1 MSRITLRRLLTGT
14 IVLPFTAGDAAAF
27 DAAARMMKRVGADGV
42 PLRFHLYRKS
52 VDARRRDMIRF
63 VYTFAVE
70 ADEPFTI
77 DSRRAADEGI
87 REYPDDS
94 FAIFRGGSP
103 MKAPPL
109 VVGMGPAGMFAA
121 LMLAEQGY
129 RPVII
134 DRGDATEERVR
145 RVGTFFA
152 GGALDPESN
161 VQFGAGG
168 AGTFSDGKLVTRIG
182 DPHTSY
188 IMRRL
193 CEFGAPEEI
202 MWRSKPHV
210 GTDLLR
216 GVVSHLLSRIEE
228 CGGSLICR
236 CRLDGIDELPDGS
249 LAAHTSRGDIHCG
262 AAILATGHSARDT
275 YEYLISS
282 GYAVERKP
290 FSVGVRVEH
299 LCEDI
304 DRAMFGAHAGD
315 ERLGHAEYTLSD
327 TKGERGVYTFC
338 MCPGGEVIAAAS
350 EEGGVVVNGMSAHAR
365 DGRNS
370 NSALAVSVLPSDC
383 GTSPRDGIEYQ
394 RRLERAAFAAGGSD
408 YSAPIETAGDFMAGK
423 RPEGAVLSEPG
434 RIIPTYTRGAWR
446 TADLWRVL
454 PEGICRGLCRGLEV
468 FSSRIKGF
476 GAPDVI
482 LSGVET
488 RTSAP
493 VRILRGE
500 NGRAPGKGAVYPCG
514 EGAGY
519 AGGITSAALDGLK
532 TALAVIAANAPPC
545 GK

>member
-1 MSRITLRRLLTGT
+1 MSKITLRRLLTGA

-27 DAAARMMKRVGADGV
+27 DAAARMMKRVGAGGV
-42 PLRFHLYRKS
+42 PLRFHLYRRS

-63 VYTFAVE
+63 VYTVAAE
-70 ADEPFTI
+70 ADEPFSI
-77 DSRRAADEGI
+77 DAARAADEGI

-94 FAIFRGGSP
+94 FEIIRGGEP
-103 MKAPPL
+103 MSAPPL

-129 RPVII
+129 RPTLI
-134 DRGDATEERVR
+134 DRGDGTEERVK
-145 RVGTFFA
+145 RVESFFA

-188 IMRRL
+188 VMRRF

-216 GVVSHLLSRIEE
+216 GVVSRLLSRIEE
-228 CGGSLICR
+228 CGGRLITR
-236 CRLDGIDELPDGS
+236 CRLEGIDELPDGS
-249 LAAHTSRGDIHCG
+249 LAAHTSCGDIRCG
-262 AAILATGHSARDT
+262 AAVLATGHSARDT
-275 YEYLISS
+275 YKYLISD

-304 DRAMFGAHAGD
+304 DRAMFGPHAGD
-315 ERLGHAEYTLSD
+315 ARLGHAEYTLSD

-365 DGRNS
+365 SGRNS
-370 NSALAVSVLPSDC
+370 NAALAVSVLPSDC
-383 GTSPRDGIEYQ
+383 GSSPLDGIEFQ
-394 RRLERAAFAAGGSD
+394 RRLERAAFEAGGSS
-408 YSAPIETAGDFMAGK
+408 YAAPIETAGDLMAGK
-423 RPEGAVLSEPG
+423 HRSGARFSEPG
-434 RIIPTYTRGAWR
+434 RIIPTYTRGSWR
-446 TADLWRVL
+446 TADLWHIL
-454 PEGICRGLCRGLEV
+454 PEEVCRGLCRGLEV
-468 FSSRIKGF
+468 FSSRIAGF

-482 LSGVET
+482 LTGVET

-493 VRILRGE
+493 VRILRGAD
-500 NGRAPGKGAVYPCG
+500 GRAPGKGAVYPCG

-532 TALAVIAANAPPC
+532 TALAIIAAGAPPR
-545 GK
+545 G